1 MTGTEILI
9 TLGAIAI
16 SWLVLRGLIKV
27 LKVTVGTAIQ
37 IALIVFLL
45 QIFFGIGPDRL
56 WEQLQL
62 LWSQVIRHLPNLPSP
77 ALPSSQ

>member
-16 SWLVLRGLIKV
+16 SGLVLRWLITV
-27 LKVTVGTAIQ
+27 LKITVGTAMK

-45 QIFFGIGPDRL
+45 QLFFGIGPGRL
-56 WEQLQL
+56 WEQAQF
-62 LWSQVIRHLPNLPSP
+62 LWSQVASYLPS
-77 ALPSSQ
+77 LQYSR

>member
-9 TLGAIAI
+9 TVGAIAI
-16 SWLVLRGLIKV
+16 SWFVLRWLITV
-27 LKVTVGTAIQ
+27 LKVTVGTALK

-56 WEQLQL
+56 WEQAQL
-62 LWSQVIRHLPNLPSP
+62 LWSQVASYLPTPSW
-77 ALPSSQ
+77 PSSQ